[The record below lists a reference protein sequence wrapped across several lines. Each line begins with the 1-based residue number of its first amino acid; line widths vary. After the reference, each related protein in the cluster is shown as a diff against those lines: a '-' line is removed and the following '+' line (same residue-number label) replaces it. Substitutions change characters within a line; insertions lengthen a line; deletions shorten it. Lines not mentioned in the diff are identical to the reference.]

1 MNPYFFVMAILKM
14 IGNSASITVEKEI
27 ILSAKSLSK

>member
-1 MNPYFFVMAILKM
+1 MNPYFFVMALLKM
-14 IGNSASITVEKEI
+14 IGNNPSISVEKEI